1 MDGVCLKQR
10 VAIVSSTFPGSRP
23 GGVPTY
29 VEGRAARLAR
39 RCEVKVFA
47 LGQEDTPVRW
57 GRVEQEPLAPANE
70 FRKRF
75 LIVWWRLVVGLFR
88 FRPTCVEVHNIPV
101 GLPVFLLWRTIYF
114 FHGPAGM
121 EAQIEGRSR
130 ITVAVR
136 NTLEVAAITL
146 SRRVCV
152 VSKAFQ
158 QLLMDIH
165 PRIVR
170 SRRPLVRYPRLLV
183 PAGPGSFLHLPS
195 APDVPGLTLVCVRR
209 LVRRTGV
216 RELVAAFC
224 EAVERGSL
232 SADATLH
239 IVGQG
244 PELEPIRLFV
254 GSRPGGS
261 SIYLH
266 GRLSNE
272 DRSDLYHR
280 ADWNI
285 VPTQGLEGFGLV
297 VVEAALE
304 GCPSLVTDVGAL
316 PEVIEKLGGFG
327 RICERSVQGI
337 ADALG
342 LLRRPTSE
350 ERRQLSQLAH
360 MQFTVTLP

>member
-1 MDGVCLKQR
+1 MQR
-10 VAIVSSTFPGSRP
+10 VAIVSSTFPDSRP

-29 VEGRAARLAR
+29 VEGRASLLAR

-47 LGQEDTPVRW
+47 LGQEDTPLRR
-57 GRVEQEPLAPANE
+57 GRVEQSVLAPVDG

-75 LIVWWRLVVGLFR
+75 FVVWWRLVVGLVR
-88 FRPTCVEVHNIPV
+88 YRPTRVEIHNIPV
-101 GLPVFLLWRTIYF
+101 GLPVFLLWRAVYF

-121 EAQIEGRSR
+121 EAQLEGRSR
-130 ITVAVR
+130 FTVAVR
-136 NTLEVAAITL
+136 GALEVVAIAL

-152 VSKAFQ
+152 VSRAFQ

-170 SRRPLVRYPRLLV
+170 TRRPQVRYPRLLV
-183 PAGPGSFLHLPS
+183 PAVPGSSDQPS
-195 APDVPGLTLVCVRR
+195 VPEAPGLTLVCVRR
-209 LVRRTGV
+209 LVKRTGV
-216 RELVAAFC
+216 TELVAAFC

-239 IVGQG
+239 VVGQG
-244 PELEPIRLFV
+244 PELEPVRALV
-254 GSRPGGS
+254 SSRPGGS
-261 SIYLH
+261 RICLH

-272 DRSDLYHR
+272 NRSNLYR
-280 ADWNI
+280 LADWNI

-316 PEVIEKLGGFG
+316 PEVVEKLDGIGS
-327 RICERSVQGI
+327 ICPRSIQGI

-342 LLRRPTSE
+342 QLRRPAQV
-350 ERRQLSQLAH
+350 ERQRLLQLARTR
-360 MQFTVTLP
+360 FGVNEPR

>member
-1 MDGVCLKQR
+1 MQR

-47 LGQEDTPVRW
+47 LGQEDTPVRC
-57 GRVEQEPLAPANE
+57 GRVEQAALAPPNE

-75 LIVWWRLVVGLFR
+75 LFVWWRLLVGLIR
-88 FRPTCVEVHNIPV
+88 YRPTRVEIHNIPV
-101 GLPVFLLWRTIYF
+101 GLPVFILWRSVYF

-121 EAQIEGRSR
+121 EAQLEGSSR
-130 ITVAVR
+130 VAVAVR
-136 NTLEVAAITL
+136 NSLEVAAIAM

-152 VSKAFQ
+152 VSKAFL

-165 PRIVR
+165 PRITQ

-183 PAGPGSFLHLPS
+183 PAGSRPLELPS
-195 APDVPGLTLVCVRR
+195 LPDVPGLTLVCVRR

-216 RELVAAFC
+216 RELIVAFC

-254 GSRPGGS
+254 GSRPSGS
-261 SIYLH
+261 RINLH
-266 GRLSNE
+266 GRLSNQ
-272 DRSDLYHR
+272 DRSDLFRR

-316 PEVIEKLGGFG
+316 PEVIEKLDGFG

-337 ADALG
+337 AEALG
-342 LLRRPTSE
+342 MLRKPASEYRQQLL
-350 ERRQLSQLAH
+350 QLAH
-360 MQFTVTLP
+360 MRFSVHEPL

>member
-1 MDGVCLKQR
+1 MQR
-10 VAIVSSTFPGSRP
+10 VAIVSSTFPDSRP

-57 GRVEQEPLAPANE
+57 GRVEQATLGPANE
-70 FRKRF
+70 FHKRF
-75 LIVWWRLVVGLFR
+75 LFVWWCLVVSLIR
-88 FRPTCVEVHNIPV
+88 YRPTRVEVHNIPV
-101 GLPVFLLWRTIYF
+101 GLPVFLLWRTVYF

-121 EAQIEGRSR
+121 EAQLEGCSR
-130 ITVAVR
+130 TTVAVR
-136 NTLEVAAITL
+136 NALEVAAIAL
-146 SRRVCV
+146 SRKVCV

-165 PRIVR
+165 PRIAR

-183 PAGPGSFLHLPS
+183 PAGPRSLHLPS
-195 APDVPGLTLVCVRR
+195 VPDVPGLTLVCVRR

-239 IVGQG
+239 VVGQG

-254 GSRPGGS
+254 DSRPGGS
-261 SIYLH
+261 NIYLH

-272 DRSDLYHR
+272 DRSDLYRR

-316 PEVIEKLGGFG
+316 PEVIEKLDGIGH
-327 RICERSVQGI
+327 ICERSVYGI

-342 LLRRPTSE
+342 MLRRPASE
-350 ERRQLSQLAH
+350 VRQHLSQLAH
-360 MQFTVTLP
+360 MRFSVHEPL